1 MGRSE
6 DRSCYPH
13 IHFAAH
19 FGWINDPNG
28 LVYHDGIY
36 EMYYQ
41 CNPQGVEWG
50 NMTWGHARSRDLV
63 NWEEMPPVLHP
74 DENGAM
80 YSGCGLRND
89 RALLGMSGDTLFFF
103 YTAAPSRA
111 ERKNGKEF
119 TIRFAYSTD
128 GGDTLIKTG
137 DPVLASAEREN
148 RDPKVFWHEESKAYI
163 MLLWLKGNEFSIWR
177 SKDLKQFT
185 LTQRLV
191 LDGGFECPDL
201 MKLPMIDESGRDT
214 GEFKWLFWE
223 AAGNYYLGDF
233 DGYTFTQTQEK
244 MNAYAN
250 PLPYAAQTWYG
261 TPDEKTLSLSW
272 LRTACISRQT
282 TGVMALP
289 REFSLVEKGEKLIL
303 KQSLPSIVTDK
314 CGGPVTLSSGA
325 AAGVSDK
332 AIRFTV
338 DDDGA
343 EGYQIDLFSS
353 DSDTDPMLSIIYR
366 KSDSYLVFICGEIS
380 HGQRYSFDPRN
391 SWDIVYDRGIIEM
404 STGGDT
410 FLYIDDIPQLRTKVC
425 TAVRISG
432 EGVKASAAEFL

>member
-19 FGWINDPNG
+19 YGWINDPNG

-41 CNPQGVEWG
+41 CNPQGVEWA
-50 NMTWGHARSRDLV
+50 NMTWGHARSRDLIH
-63 NWEEMPPVLHP
+63 WEEMQPVLHP

-89 RALLGMSGDTLFFF
+89 GALLGMSGDTLFFF

-111 ERKNGKEF
+111 DRKKGKEF
-119 TIRFAYSTD
+119 TIRFAYSND

-137 DPVLASAEREN
+137 DPVLVSAEREN
-148 RDPKVFWHEESKAYI
+148 RDPKVFWHEESQAYI

-177 SKDLKQFT
+177 SEDLERFD
-185 LTQRLV
+185 LSQRLV
-191 LDGGFECPDL
+191 LEGGFECPDL
-201 MKLPMIDESGRDT
+201 MKLPVIDENGQDT
-214 GEFKWLFWE
+214 GAYKWIFWE
-223 AAGNYYLGDF
+223 AAGNYYIGDF
-233 DGYTFTQTQEK
+233 DGYTFTQTDEK
-244 MNAYAN
+244 KNAYAN
-250 PLPYAAQTWYG
+250 PLPYAAQSWSG
-261 TPDEKTLSLSW
+261 TPDGNTLSISW
-272 LRTACISRQT
+272 LRTACIKRKT
-282 TGVMALP
+282 TGAMAIP
-289 REFSLVEKGEKLIL
+289 RVFSLVKKGDGLSL
-303 KQSLPSIVTDK
+303 KQSLPPIVTDS
-314 CGGPVTLSSGA
+314 CSEPAVLSEGKT
-325 AAGVSDK
+325 VDVNDK

-353 DSDTDPMLSIIYR
+353 DSRDYPMLSIIYR

-380 HGQRYSFDPRN
+380 RGQRYSFDQKG
-391 SWDIVYDRGIIEM
+391 SWDIIYDRGIIEM

-410 FLYIDDIPQLRTKVC
+410 FLYIDDMPGLRTAAC
-425 TAVRISG
+425 TSVRISG
-432 EGVKASAAEFL
+432 EGVKASVSEFL